1 MNNKLSDVSMN
12 GRMAYVIMCV
22 EAYLLNKYSERDWTL
37 ICKKM
42 WKATSMNW
50 ADWPDMFS
58 SVIPD
63 VIMQY
68 DTFSDEDFGGTLS
81 EEDFFIV
88 KNLYSG
94 ITKGHEDDPEDELNY
109 MLNKPFQMAMIY
121 EGTVIGDGQ
130 ESYAIIEETEKV
142 LICNG
147 IALPDYTK
155 VFFSSA
161 TELNGWGNDFD
172 GEFLSII
179 LTK

>member
-1 MNNKLSDVSMN
+1 M
-12 GRMAYVIMCV
+12 
-22 EAYLLNKYSERDWTL
+22 
-37 ICKKM
+37 
-42 WKATSMNW
+42 
-50 ADWPDMFS
+50 
-58 SVIPD
+58 
-63 VIMQY
+63 
-68 DTFSDEDFGGTLS
+68 
-81 EEDFFIV
+81 

-94 ITKGHEDDPEDELNY
+94 ITKGNEDDPEDELNY